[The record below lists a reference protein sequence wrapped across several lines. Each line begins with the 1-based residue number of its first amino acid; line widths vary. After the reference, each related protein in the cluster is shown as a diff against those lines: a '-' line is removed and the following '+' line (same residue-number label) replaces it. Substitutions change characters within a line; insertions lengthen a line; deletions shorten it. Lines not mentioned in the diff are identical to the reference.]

1 MYQTTLSTKGQVTLP
16 KPIRDALDLKEGDR
30 IAFVVVDGS
39 ILVQPLNGKVEA
51 LFGALS
57 SYAIEGTTL
66 EDYDAAVGEGISEHV
81 EGRAGQNSRR
91 QSA

>member
-1 MYQTTLSTKGQVTLP
+1 MYQATLSTKGQVTLP

-39 ILVQPLNGKVEA
+39 ILVQPRNGKVEA

-81 EGRAGQNSRR
+81 EGRAGENSRC

>member
-39 ILVQPLNGKVEA
+39 ILVQPRNGKVEA

-66 EDYDAAVGEGISEHV
+66 EDFDAAVGEGISEHV
-81 EGRAGQNSRR
+81 EGRAGENSRR